1 MRSGLPQRPGAGPD
15 RRAFLLLDTDGMS
28 ATLLALTAAARAML
42 SPPEVSPATLPK
54 PAPAP
59 LRRRKP
65 AGRGL
70 HYSAPPAQRAAD
82 LSLVRPAGADPA
94 YAGIRLTDVIG
105 TLSYAL
111 DMSEGQ
117 PVGHSVRT
125 AMIGM
130 RIGSLLSLP
139 DEDRSALF
147 YSLLLKDLGGSSN
160 AAQLSSLFGGDDR
173 ALKAARR
180 LIDWTDRGDVARF
193 AFRHALKGRS
203 RLVRGW
209 QSLGRWRSPGDAE
222 RAMAATR
229 AERGA
234 VIAGMLA
241 MPKVTCDA
249 IRATE
254 EHWDGNGMPCGL
266 RGESIPLFARI
277 VGLAQTVE
285 VFEQAFGVK
294 TAYEVAHARRGRWF
308 DPALVDAL
316 DAFAEDATFWGE
328 LRDADALSALR
339 TCEPPERV
347 VYANELRLD
356 TIAEAFARV
365 IDAKSPFTARHSQN
379 VSFLATRTAMEL
391 DMTSREVRALRRAA
405 LLHDIGKLGVSSN
418 ILDKPASLTAEEMTE
433 MKRHTRFTLEIL
445 KGVPRFER
453 FAMLAASHHERLD
466 GSGYHIGLAGDELG
480 LSARVL
486 AAADVCEALS
496 GARPY
501 RAALSLDATMDRLQ
515 ELVSIGALCPVAV
528 EALTGW
534 FTGLP
539 TGPTHITPGGD
550 STSLFG
556 I

>member
-1 MRSGLPQRPGAGPD
+1 MA
-15 RRAFLLLDTDGMS
+15 DG
-28 ATLLALTAAARAML
+28 
-42 SPPEVSPATLPK
+42 
-54 PAPAP
+54 
-59 LRRRKP
+59 
-65 AGRGL
+65 
-70 HYSAPPAQRAAD
+70 
-82 LSLVRPAGADPA
+82 A

-105 TLSYAL
+105 ALSYAL

-130 RIGSLLSLP
+130 RIGSQLNLP
-139 DEDRSALF
+139 DQDRSALF
-147 YSLLLKDLGGSSN
+147 YALLLKDLGSSSN
-160 AAQLSSLFGGDDR
+160 SAQLSSLFGGDDR

-193 AFRHALKGRS
+193 AMRRALEGRS
-203 RLVRGW
+203 RLARGW
-209 QSLGRWRSPGDAE
+209 YSLTQLGRPGETE

-234 VIAGMLA
+234 AIAGMLA
-241 MPKVTCDA
+241 MPTTTCDA

-254 EHWDGNGMPCGL
+254 EHWDGNGMPCGT
-266 RGESIPLFARI
+266 RGDDIPVLARI

-285 VFEQAFGVK
+285 VFEQAFGVE
-294 TAYEVAHARRGRWF
+294 TAYEVVHARRGRWF
-308 DPALVDAL
+308 DPALVDCIDTFAF
-316 DAFAEDATFWGE
+316 DAAFWDK
-328 LRDADALSALR
+328 LRHADALPALR
-339 TCEPPERV
+339 DCEPTARI
-347 VYANELRLD
+347 VYADELRLD
-356 TIAEAFARV
+356 TIAEAFAKV

-405 LLHDIGKLGVSSN
+405 LLHDMGKLGVGNS
-418 ILDKPASLTAEEMTE
+418 ILDKPSALTADETDEMQ
-433 MKRHTRFTLEIL
+433 RHTRYTLEIL
-445 KGVPRFER
+445 QGVPRFER

-496 GARPY
+496 AARPY
-501 RAALSLDATMDRLQ
+501 RAAMPIDAVMRQLR
-515 ELVSIGALCPVAV
+515 EFVAAGALCPVAV

-534 FTGLP
+534 FQGLP
-539 TGPTHITPGGD
+539 AGPVHLIPGED

>member
-1 MRSGLPQRPGAGPD
+1 
-15 RRAFLLLDTDGMS
+15 MS
-28 ATLLALTAAARAML
+28 AQLLALSAAACAMMRP
-42 SPPEVSPATLPK
+42 SQAASAAPEPAT
-54 PAPAP
+54 
-59 LRRRKP
+59 
-65 AGRGL
+65 
-70 HYSAPPAQRAAD
+70 APPSPRAPGYGAARRAAAPGERPTG
-82 LSLVRPAGADPA
+82 LTLVRGSGAGTG

-125 AMIGM
+125 AMLGM
-130 RIGSLLSLP
+130 RIGSLLGLP

-147 YSLLLKDLGGSSN
+147 YALLLKDLGGSSN

-180 LIDWTDRGDVARF
+180 LIDWTDRGDAARF
-193 AFRHALKGRS
+193 AFSRALKGRS
-203 RLVRGW
+203 RFARSW
-209 QSLGRWRSPGDAE
+209 QTLGRWRSPGDAE

-234 VIAGMLA
+234 VIAAMLA
-241 MPKVTCDA
+241 MPKATCDA

-254 EHWDGNGMPCGL
+254 EHWDGNGMPCGV
-266 RGESIPLFARI
+266 RGDTIPVLARI

-285 VFEQAFGVK
+285 VFEQAFGVR
-294 TAYEVAHARRGRWF
+294 TAYDIAHARRGRWF
-308 DPALVDAL
+308 DPVLVDVL
-316 DAFAEDATFWGE
+316 DTFADDATFWGE
-328 LRDADALSALR
+328 LRDADALPALR
-339 TCEPPERV
+339 SCEPPTRV

-418 ILDKPASLTAEEMTE
+418 ILDKPSALTATEMAE

-496 GARPY
+496 GDRPY
-501 RAALSLDATMDRLQ
+501 RAAMSIDATLKRLH
-515 ELVSIGALCPVAV
+515 ELVAAGTLCPVAV
-528 EALTGW
+528 EALSGW

-539 TGPTHITPGGD
+539 TGPVHLTAGGD

-556 I
+556 A